1 MDATTLLEQD
11 HRKVEDLFARYENEH
26 DERTLHQI
34 CRELELHTTL
44 EEELVYPRLAEL
56 DHTMVER
63 AEEEHAEA
71 RELIAQIEAGDPDAA
86 MLTSQLHKAMQQHVS
101 QEESEAFPLMR
112 ERMSDDLETL
122 GDQLDQRRRQL
133 ALESASGG

>member
-11 HRKVEDLFARYENEH
+11 HRKVEDLFARYENEQ
-26 DERTLHQI
+26 DESILQQI
-34 CRELELHTTL
+34 CRELELHTAL

-56 DHTMVER
+56 DRAMVER

-86 MLTSQLHKAMQQHVS
+86 LLANQLQMAIQHHVS

-112 ERMSDDLETL
+112 ERMGDQLEAL
-122 GDQLDQRRRQL
+122 GDQLDQRRRKL
-133 ALESASGG
+133 ALESTGGG